1 MVDMAKIEQL
11 LQLAIGVIMA
21 VAVVDAL
28 CLCFFPSFAEERIEA
43 ISQACYFLISHTRL
57 YAIQWFE
64 EYIIP
69 SSDLFRNLEGLV
81 MIGICLYL
89 GILGMQQ
96 RNKSLLGLF
105 CCCNGANA
113 CCFGLL
119 LLALCGRAIDSH
131 WYGRQISLLGGTIL
145 VCAMLAARLVA
156 TATSYALLTT
166 DIEAPQPQTGAMGA
180 PHAGSART
188 PSFELR
194 QQQAM
199 TTGVMAQPIYQG
211 FTVPPAGSARTPSL
225 ALGQQQA
232 MTRGAMTQPINQ
244 GHPFML
250 Y

>member
-1 MVDMAKIEQL
+1 MMVWNIFKWQMEHVF
-11 LQLAIGVIMA
+11 LQ
-21 VAVVDAL
+21 
-28 CLCFFPSFAEERIEA
+28 PSFVVGA
-43 ISQACYFLISHTRL
+43 I
-57 YAIQWFE
+57 
-64 EYIIP
+64 
-69 SSDLFRNLEGLV
+69 
-81 MIGICLYL
+81 
-89 GILGMQQ
+89 
-96 RNKSLLGLF
+96 
-105 CCCNGANA
+105 
-113 CCFGLL
+113 
-119 LLALCGRAIDSH
+119 LA
-131 WYGRQISLLGGTIL
+131 
-145 VCAMLAARLVA
+145 CAMLAARLVA
-156 TATSYALLTT
+156 TATSFTLLQ
-166 DIEAPQPQTGAMGA
+166 DLEAPQPQTGAMGA